1 MQIQGIEKVS
11 MVDYPNKIA
20 TTIFAGGCNF
30 RCPFCHNS
38 GIVEKKYDNILEED
52 VLQYLESRKGLID
65 AVVVSGGEP
74 TLQPDLD
81 KFISK
86 LKEMNFLVKLDSNG
100 TNPFVLKKLLDSKL
114 LDYVAID
121 IKTNFDD
128 YSAITGV
135 KNPNTSN
142 IKETVE
148 ILRNSGISYELRTT
162 LINEFHAE
170 ENIKKMADELAGEK
184 VLYLQKFVASENCI
198 QKDLT
203 EVPKMKAIYFA
214 NILSQKI
221 ERVILRGY

>member
-128 YSAITGV
+128 YSGITGV
-135 KNPNTSN
+135 SQPNTAN
-142 IKETVE
+142 VKETVE
-148 ILRNSGISYELRTT
+148 ILRNSGIAYELRTT
-162 LINEFHAE
+162 LINEFHSV
-170 ENIKKMADELAGEK
+170 ENIEKMANELAGEK
-184 VLYLQKFVASENCI
+184 ILYLQKFVASENCI